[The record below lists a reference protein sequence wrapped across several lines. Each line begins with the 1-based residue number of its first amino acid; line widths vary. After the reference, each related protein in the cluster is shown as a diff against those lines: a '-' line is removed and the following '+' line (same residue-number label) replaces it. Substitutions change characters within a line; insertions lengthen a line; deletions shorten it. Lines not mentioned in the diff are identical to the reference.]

1 MKRIFFAASYFG
13 GLLVLITP
21 LSAQPPKAPSQPVTE
36 SFFGKEITDPYRNLE
51 NLRDSAV
58 MNWYKAQAAYTEGQ
72 LGKLLIRETIYKEL
86 KELDEKFSYKINVRP
101 NLIPAYR
108 GNDVFYVKT
117 FADEQTGKLYCKP
130 GKGNDILIFD
140 ANENNHSGILKLI
153 SGFEVND
160 DGSKIAVVI
169 TQAGN
174 EVGRLLV
181 IDRKQKKIVDSVE
194 RVWDTPSWVNK
205 ETFFYFQLPSADV
218 TNKGFLSNNQAK
230 KHTIGSNV
238 SADPVILSYEKN
250 PEIVPDSAHF
260 PIVSIPHKNASYVI
274 GHIAGSEQF
283 NDVYLSRLSS
293 NSPLKWYPFIRKED
307 QIIFWVL
314 QGHKAFGVSVKDNK
328 KGRILLTS
336 AAEPDWSKARVI
348 ADATKGVISRLLAPA
363 VTKDYLYY
371 TESYGV
377 EQDLYRVSLND
388 FKKQQIKL
396 PIAETAFP
404 FSVSPTGSVVKI
416 FASSRVHPLV
426 IYDFDEKKNSIV
438 EPGLSTAPRVAGFDN
453 IEIETAYVPSHD
465 GVKVPLTII
474 KPKGIKKDG
483 SHPLIVYGYGN
494 YGIVEPPIFDQTLA
508 IIAGHDMIKAIAH
521 VRGGGELGEEWR
533 LGGFKSTKSNTWK
546 DAIAC
551 AEWLVKQG
559 YTRPSK
565 MAVMGMSAGG
575 ILAGRAMTE
584 RPDLF
589 AVAIPQVGV
598 LNTLRFEFTPN
609 GPNHIPEFGTIKN
622 EDDFK
627 NLYDMDSY
635 AHIEDGVKYPATLVT
650 GGLNDPRVILWQ
662 PGKFAA
668 RLQQATVSGKP
679 VLFRI
684 DMQGGHGGFSKAK
697 DQTLHEQ
704 ADVISFILWQTNS
717 LQKNEGMKAF

>member
-1 MKRIFFAASYFG
+1 MKIDR
-13 GLLVLITP
+13 LLSCLAILFINPLI
-21 LSAQPPKAPSQPVTE
+21 LFSQPPKAPSQPVTE
-36 SFFGKEITDPYRNLE
+36 TFFGKEVTDRYRNLE
-51 NLRDSAV
+51 NLQDTAV
-58 MNWYKAQAAYTEGQ
+58 INWYKAQAAYTETQ
-72 LGKLLIRETIYKEL
+72 LNKLPIRETIYTEL
-86 KELDEKFSYKINVRP
+86 KELDEKLSYRINVRP
-101 NLIPAYR
+101 GLIPAYR
-108 GNDVFYVKT
+108 GDDIFYVKT
-117 FADEQTGKLYCKP
+117 LADEQVGKFYCKP
-130 GKGNDILIFD
+130 RKGNDILIFD
-140 ANENNHSGILKLI
+140 PNENNHSGILNLI
-153 SGFEVND
+153 SGFEVNN
-160 DGSKIAVVI
+160 DGSKIAVII
-169 TQAGN
+169 TQQGN
-174 EVGRLLV
+174 EVGHLLV
-181 IDRKQKKIVDSVE
+181 IDRQQKKIIDSVE
-194 RVWDTPSWVNK
+194 RVWDTPSWIDK

-218 TNKGFLSNNQAK
+218 TNRGFLSNNQAK
-230 KHTIGSNV
+230 KHVVGTNAA
-238 SADPVILSYEKN
+238 ADPVILSYEKN
-250 PEIVPDSAHF
+250 PDIVPDSSHF
-260 PIVSIPHKNASYVI
+260 PIVTIPHKNASYI
-274 GHIAGSEQF
+274 MGHIAGSEQF
-283 NDVYLSRLSS
+283 NDVYLSRLNS
-293 NSPLKWYPFIRKED
+293 NNLLKWYPFIRKED

-314 QGHKAFGVSVKDNK
+314 QGDKAFGVSVKDNK

-336 AAEPDWSKARVI
+336 AADPDWSKAKII
-348 ADATKGVISRLLAPA
+348 ADATKGVISRLVPPA

-371 TESYGV
+371 VESYGV
-377 EQDLYRVSLND
+377 EQNLYRINLDD

-404 FSVSPTGSVVKI
+404 FSMSPTESVVKI
-416 FASSRVHPLV
+416 FATSRIRPGV
-426 IYDFDEKKNSIV
+426 IYGFDEKKGSIV

-483 SHPLIVYGYGN
+483 SHCLVVYGYGN
-494 YGIVEPPIFDQTLA
+494 YGFVEPPIFDPGLSIMA
-508 IIAGHDMIKAIAH
+508 KHDMIKAIAH

-533 LGGFKSTKSNTWK
+533 LGGFKATKSNTWK

-551 AEWLVKQG
+551 AEWLVKEG
-559 YTRPSK
+559 YTQPSK
-565 MAVMGMSAGG
+565 MAVMGASAGG

-609 GPNHIPEFGTIKN
+609 GPNHIPEFGTIEN

-627 NLYDMDSY
+627 NLYAMDSY
-635 AHIEDGVKYPATLVT
+635 AHIEEGVKYPATLVT

-668 RLQQATVSGKP
+668 RLQQATASAKP
-679 VLFRI
+679 VLFRL

-704 ADVISFILWQTNS
+704 ADILSFILWQTNA
-717 LQKNEGMKAF
+717 KDKEKKAF